1 MSASDAFTLV
11 DSRYVKEFESE
22 ARRYRHNKTG
32 AEVLS
37 LISTDEAE
45 HERFYRS
52 VDAPF
57 VGNGFTR
64 WVDGQYALN
73 RPELGLSNWEFGR
86 LFARGGLLAGD
97 SVFTVRYRATQD
109 GPGLRR

>member
-37 LISTDEAE
+37 LISTDDNKVFGINFKTDRLWRAIVV
-45 HERFYRS
+45 ER
-52 VDAPF
+52 
-57 VGNGFTR
+57 
-64 WVDGQYALN
+64 
-73 RPELGLSNWEFGR
+73 
-86 LFARGGLLAGD
+86 
-97 SVFTVRYRATQD
+97 
-109 GPGLRR
+109 